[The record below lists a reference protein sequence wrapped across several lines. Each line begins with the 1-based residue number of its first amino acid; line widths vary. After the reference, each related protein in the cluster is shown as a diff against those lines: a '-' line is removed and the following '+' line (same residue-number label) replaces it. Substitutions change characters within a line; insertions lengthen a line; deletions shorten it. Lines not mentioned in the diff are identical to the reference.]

1 MADGAGSGWRKHGL
15 VFQPSGQGGWINSH
29 AQVPTA
35 LLLDD
40 RIRVYIASRPKPGLS
55 LTGYVDL
62 DIAQPD
68 RVLAVSERP
77 ILEPGGAG
85 SFDEHGIM
93 PSAVVRDGARIRLY
107 YSGWCR
113 LAGDAPYHNT
123 TGLAV
128 SEDGGRTFRRE
139 FAGPVLDRSPGE
151 AFSATSPWVL
161 QHESAWHA
169 FYSAGLGW
177 LKVDGKLEHIY
188 DIRHAASAD
197 GVEWRRTA
205 RPALPQSFA
214 EEALTRPTILARDEG
229 GGWDMWFC
237 HRGSRGFRGR
247 GDAYRIGFARS
258 SDLWDWRRDDNAA
271 GITVSPSGFDSE
283 MIAYPCVLRVGSRTL
298 MFYNGNGFGFD
309 GFAWAEWHNS

>member
-1 MADGAGSGWRKHGL
+1 MGKEPGSRWVKRGL
-15 VFQPSGQGGWINSH
+15 VFRPAGEGGWINTH

-62 DIAQPD
+62 DVVQPN

-77 ILEPGGAG
+77 ILEPGGPG

-93 PSAVVRDGARIRLY
+93 PSAVVRDGERVRLY

-113 LAGDAPYHNT
+113 LAGKAPYHNT

-139 FAGPVLDRSPGE
+139 CEGPVLDRSPNE
-151 AFSATSPWVL
+151 AFSATSPYVL
-161 QHESAWHA
+161 QHEGAWHA

-177 LKVDGKLEHIY
+177 LEIDGKLEHVY
-188 DIRHAASAD
+188 DIRHAVSAD
-197 GVEWRRTA
+197 GVEWRRTPQ
-205 RPALPQSFA
+205 PALPQSFA
-214 EEALTRPTILARDEG
+214 EEALTRPTILRRQD

-237 HRGSRGFRGR
+237 HRGSRGFRNL

-271 GITVSPSGFDSE
+271 GIDVSDAGFDGE
-283 MIAYPCVLRVGSRTL
+283 MVAYPCVLRVGSRIL
-298 MFYNGNGFGFD
+298 MFYNGNGFGSD
-309 GFAWAEWHNS
+309 GFAWAEWADS